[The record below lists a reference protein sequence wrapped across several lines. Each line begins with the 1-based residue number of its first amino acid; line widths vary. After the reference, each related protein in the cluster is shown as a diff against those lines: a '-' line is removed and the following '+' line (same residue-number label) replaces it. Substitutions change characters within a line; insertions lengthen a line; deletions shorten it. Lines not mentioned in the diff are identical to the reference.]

1 MAVQKAMTTG
11 TNGVMDWFDRNATSP
26 YYSVCE
32 IISPTKKELLF
43 SCNEDS
49 VDNARRILEENIS
62 AFEQNGVNTLYAL
75 ILHPKKDKTGYITMN
90 TPSHAML
97 KFRPAELEQPIYGV
111 GAYTGGN
118 GGSNRYEMEKIMEKL
133 NLLES
138 KLAESELEDE
148 VDETPQ
154 SPINAMLNNM
164 ASNPQVQEA
173 LISGLLGVVGGFL
186 NNGKQ
191 MTGVAG
197 FNLSQ
202 TNPADITDE
211 AIMILDSLIKKGVS
225 IDHLRKLDAMS
236 NTKLQSLLIML

>member
-11 TNGVMDWFDRNATSP
+11 TNGVMDWYDRNATSP

-49 VDNARRILEENIS
+49 TDNARRILEENIS

-97 KFRPAELEQPIYGV
+97 KFRPAELEQPVYGV
-111 GAYTGGN
+111 GAYTGG

-133 NLLES
+133 NLLEN
-138 KLAESELEDE
+138 KMAESESDE
-148 VDETPQ
+148 EIEEVQQ
-154 SPINAMLNNM
+154 SPINAMINNL
-164 ASNPQVQEA
+164 ASNPQIQEA
-173 LISGLLGVVGGFL
+173 LISGLLGMVGGFL
-186 NNGKQ
+186 QNSKPITNL
-191 MTGVAG
+191 AG
-197 FNLSQ
+197 INEVNEESV
-202 TNPADITDE
+202 I
-211 AIMILDSLIKKGVS
+211 ILDSLMKKGVT
-225 IDHLRKLDAMS
+225 IDHLKKLDQMS
-236 NTKLQSLLIML
+236 NSKLQSLLIML

>member
-11 TNGVMDWFDRNATSP
+11 TSGVMDWFDRNATSP

-97 KFRPAELEQPIYGV
+97 KFRPAELEQPVYGV
-111 GAYTGGN
+111 GAYTGG
-118 GGSNRYEMEKIMEKL
+118 GGSNSYAMEKIMDKL
-133 NLLES
+133 NMLES
-138 KLAESELEDE
+138 RLAATEEFDE
-148 VDETPQ
+148 IDEKPQ
-154 SPINAMLNNM
+154 SPINAML
-164 ASNPQVQEA
+164 SNPQVQEA
-173 LISGLLGVVGGFL
+173 LISGLLGMVGGFL
-186 NNGKQ
+186 QNGKP
-191 MTGVAG
+191 MSGVAG
-197 FNLSQ
+197 IGNV
-202 TNPADITDE
+202 TDE
-211 AIMILDSLIKKGVS
+211 AVTILDSLIKKGVS
-225 IDHLRKLDAMS
+225 VEHLRKLDAMS
-236 NTKLQSLLIML
+236 STKLQSLLIML

>member
-11 TNGVMDWFDRNATSP
+11 TSGVMDWFDRNATSP

-97 KFRPAELEQPIYGV
+97 KFRPAELEQPVYGV
-111 GAYTGGN
+111 GAYTGG
-118 GGSNRYEMEKIMEKL
+118 GGSRDSYAMEKIMDKL
-133 NLLES
+133 NMLES
-138 KLAESELEDE
+138 RIAASEEFEEIDE
-148 VDETPQ
+148 KPQ
-154 SPINAMLNNM
+154 SPINAML
-164 ASNPQVQEA
+164 SNPQVQEA
-173 LISGLLGVVGGFL
+173 LISGLLGMVGGFL
-186 NNGKQ
+186 QNGKP
-191 MTGVAG
+191 MSGVAG
-197 FNLSQ
+197 IGNV
-202 TNPADITDE
+202 TDE
-211 AIMILDSLIKKGVS
+211 AVTILDSLIKKGVS
-225 IDHLRKLDAMS
+225 VEHLRKLDAMS

>member
-11 TNGVMDWFDRNATSP
+11 TSGVMDWFDRNATSP

-97 KFRPAELEQPIYGV
+97 KFRPAELETPVYGV
-111 GAYTGGN
+111 GAYTGG
-118 GGSNRYEMEKIMEKL
+118 GGERNSYAMEKIMDKL
-133 NLLES
+133 NMLES
-138 KLAESELEDE
+138 RLAAAEEFDE
-148 VDETPQ
+148 VDTIPQ
-154 SPINAMLNNM
+154 SPINSML
-164 ASNPQVQEA
+164 SNPQVQEA
-173 LISGLLGVVGGFL
+173 LISGLLGMVGGFL
-186 NNGKQ
+186 QNGKP
-191 MTGVAG
+191 MSGVAG
-197 FNLSQ
+197 IGQVN
-202 TNPADITDE
+202 DE
-211 AIMILDSLIKKGVS
+211 VIALLDSLIKKGVS
-225 IDHLRKLDAMS
+225 IDHLRKLNAMS
-236 NTKLQSLLIML
+236 DTKLQNLLIML

>member
-97 KFRPAELEQPIYGV
+97 KFRPAELEAPIYGV
-111 GAYTGGN
+111 GAYTGG

-138 KLAESELEDE
+138 KLAEAELEE
-148 VDETPQ
+148 YEETPQ
-154 SPINAMLNNM
+154 SPLNTMLNNM
-164 ASNPQVQEA
+164 ATNPQVQEA
-173 LISGLLGVVGGFL
+173 LISGLIGVVGGFL
-186 NNGKQ
+186 NNGKPIQ
-191 MTGVAG
+191 GVAG
-197 FNLSQ
+197 IGQVN
-202 TNPADITDE
+202 DE
-211 AIMILDSLIKKGVS
+211 AIIILDSLIKKGVS
-225 IDHLRKLDAMS
+225 IEHLRKLDAMT

>member
-1 MAVQKAMTTG
+1 
-11 TNGVMDWFDRNATSP
+11 
-26 YYSVCE
+26 
-32 IISPTKKELLF
+32 
-43 SCNEDS
+43 
-49 VDNARRILEENIS
+49 
-62 AFEQNGVNTLYAL
+62 
-75 ILHPKKDKTGYITMN
+75 MN

-148 VDETPQ
+148 IDETPQ
-154 SPINAMLNNM
+154 NPINAMLNNM
-164 ASNPQVQEA
+164 AANPQIQEA

-186 NNGKQ
+186 QNGKP

-197 FNLSQ
+197 ISEVN
-202 TNPADITDE
+202 DE
-211 AIMILDSLIKKGVS
+211 AILILDSLIKKGVS
-225 IDHLRKLDAMS
+225 LEHLRKLDAMS

>member
-1 MAVQKAMTTG
+1 MTTG

-111 GAYTGGN
+111 GAYTGG

-133 NLLES
+133 NLVES
-138 KLAESELEDE
+138 KLAEAELEE
-148 VDETPQ
+148 YEETPQ
-154 SPINAMLNNM
+154 NPINAMLSNM
-164 ASNPQVQEA
+164 AANPQVQEA

-191 MTGVAG
+191 MQGVAG
-197 FNLSQ
+197 IEQVN
-202 TNPADITDE
+202 DE
-211 AIMILDSLIKKGVS
+211 AILILDSLIKKGVS
-225 IDHLRKLDAMS
+225 IEHLRKLDAMT

>member
-11 TNGVMDWFDRNATSP
+11 TSGVMDWFDRNATSP

-49 VDNARRILEENIS
+49 IDNSRRILEENIS

-97 KFRPAELEQPIYGV
+97 KFRPAELEQPVYGV
-111 GAYTGGN
+111 GAYTGGS
-118 GGSNRYEMEKIMEKL
+118 GGNSYAMEKIMDKL
-133 NLLES
+133 NMLES
-138 KLAESELEDE
+138 RLSAAEQFDE
-148 VDETPQ
+148 IDEAPQ
-154 SPINAMLNNM
+154 SPINAML
-164 ASNPQVQEA
+164 SNPQVQEA

-186 NNGKQ
+186 QSGKP
-191 MTGVAG
+191 MSGVAG
-197 FNLSQ
+197 IGNV
-202 TNPADITDE
+202 TDE
-211 AIMILDSLIKKGVS
+211 AIAILDSLIKKGISVE
-225 IDHLRKLDAMS
+225 HLKKLDAMS
-236 NTKLQSLLIML
+236 TTKLQSLLIML

>member
-1 MAVQKAMTTG
+1 MAAVQKAQTTG

-97 KFRPAELEQPIYGV
+97 KFRPAELEQPVYGV
-111 GAYTGGN
+111 GAYTGG
-118 GGSNRYEMEKIMEKL
+118 GGGNSYAMEKIMDKL
-133 NLLES
+133 NMLES
-138 KLAESELEDE
+138 RLAAAEEFDE
-148 VDETPQ
+148 VEEKPKTGID
-154 SPINAMLNNM
+154 AML
-164 ASNPQVQEA
+164 SNPQVQEA
-173 LISGLLGVVGGFL
+173 LISGLLGMVGGFL
-186 NNGKQ
+186 QNGKP
-191 MTGVAG
+191 MSGVAG
-197 FNLSQ
+197 IGNV
-202 TNPADITDE
+202 TDE
-211 AIMILDSLIKKGVS
+211 AVTILDSLIKKGVS
-225 IDHLRKLDAMS
+225 VEHLRKLDAMS

>member
-97 KFRPAELEQPIYGV
+97 KFRPAELEAPIYGV
-111 GAYTGGN
+111 GAYTNG

-138 KLAESELEDE
+138 KLAEAELEE
-148 VDETPQ
+148 YEETPQ
-154 SPINAMLNNM
+154 NPLNTMLSNM
-164 ASNPQVQEA
+164 AANPQVQEA
-173 LISGLLGVVGGFL
+173 LISGLIGVVGGFL

-191 MTGVAG
+191 MQGVAG
-197 FNLSQ
+197 IGQVN
-202 TNPADITDE
+202 DE
-211 AIMILDSLIKKGVS
+211 AILILDSLIKKGVS
-225 IDHLRKLDAMS
+225 LEHLRKLDAMT

>member
-49 VDNARRILEENIS
+49 TDNARRILEENIS

-75 ILHPKKDKTGYITMN
+75 ILHPKKDKTGYITIN

-97 KFRPAELEQPIYGV
+97 KFRPAELEQPVYGV

-118 GGSNRYEMEKIMEKL
+118 GGGNRYEMEKIMEKL
-133 NLLES
+133 NLLEN
-138 KLAESELEDE
+138 KMAESESDE
-148 VDETPQ
+148 EIEEVPQ
-154 SPINAMLNNM
+154 SPINAMLNNL
-164 ASNPQVQEA
+164 ALNPQIQEA
-173 LISGLLGVVGGFL
+173 LISGLLGMVGGFL
-186 NNGKQ
+186 Q
-191 MTGVAG
+191 SSRPVTSVAG
-197 FNLSQ
+197 INQVS
-202 TNPADITDE
+202 DE
-211 AIMILDSLIKKGVS
+211 AIIILDRLIKKGVS
-225 IDHLRKLDAMS
+225 IEHLRKLDEMT

>member
-11 TNGVMDWFDRNATSP
+11 TSGVMDWFDRNATSP

-97 KFRPAELEQPIYGV
+97 KFRPAELEQPVYGV
-111 GAYTGGN
+111 GAYTGGSN
-118 GGSNRYEMEKIMEKL
+118 GSNSYAMEKIMDKL
-133 NLLES
+133 NMLES
-138 KLAESELEDE
+138 RLAAAEEFDE
-148 VDETPQ
+148 IEQPPQ
-154 SPINAMLNNM
+154 SPINAML
-164 ASNPQVQEA
+164 SNPQVQEA
-173 LISGLLGVVGGFL
+173 LISGLLGVVGNML
-186 NNGKQ
+186 NGGKP
-191 MTGVAG
+191 MNAVAG
-197 FNLSQ
+197 IGSIN
-202 TNPADITDE
+202 DE
-211 AIMILDSLIKKGVS
+211 AITILDSLMKKGVS
-225 IDHLRKLDAMS
+225 IEHLKKLNAMTDS
-236 NTKLQSLLIML
+236 KLQNLLIML

>member
-11 TNGVMDWFDRNATSP
+11 TSGVMDWFDRNATSP

-97 KFRPAELEQPIYGV
+97 KFRPAELEQPVYGV
-111 GAYTGGN
+111 GAYTGSGGGN
-118 GGSNRYEMEKIMEKL
+118 NSYAMEKIMDKL
-133 NLLES
+133 NMLES
-138 KLAESELEDE
+138 RLAAAEEYEE
-148 VDETPQ
+148 IEQPPQ
-154 SPINAMLNNM
+154 SPINAML
-164 ASNPQVQEA
+164 SNPQVQEA
-173 LISGLLGVVGGFL
+173 LISGLLGVVGNML
-186 NNGKQ
+186 NGGKPINA
-191 MTGVAG
+191 VAG
-197 FNLSQ
+197 IGSIN
-202 TNPADITDE
+202 DE
-211 AIMILDSLIKKGVS
+211 AIMILDSLMKKGVS
-225 IDHLRKLDAMS
+225 IEHLKKLNAMTDS
-236 NTKLQSLLIML
+236 KLQNLLIML

>member
-1 MAVQKAMTTG
+1 MTTG
-11 TNGVMDWFDRNATSP
+11 TSGVMDWFDRNATSP

-97 KFRPAELEQPIYGV
+97 KFRPAELEQPVYGV
-111 GAYTGGN
+111 GAYTGGG
-118 GGSNRYEMEKIMEKL
+118 GGSNSYAMEKIMDKL
-133 NLLES
+133 NMLES
-138 KLAESELEDE
+138 RLAATEEFEEIDE
-148 VDETPQ
+148 KPQ
-154 SPINAMLNNM
+154 SPINAML
-164 ASNPQVQEA
+164 SNPQVQEA
-173 LISGLLGVVGGFL
+173 LISGLLGMVGGML
-186 NNGKQ
+186 NGGKP
-191 MTGVAG
+191 MSGVAG
-197 FNLSQ
+197 IGNV
-202 TNPADITDE
+202 TDE
-211 AIMILDSLIKKGVS
+211 AVTILDSLIKKGVS
-225 IDHLRKLDAMS
+225 VEHLRKLDAMS

>member
-97 KFRPAELEQPIYGV
+97 KFRPAELETPVYGV
-111 GAYTGGN
+111 GAYTGG

-138 KLAESELEDE
+138 KLAEAELEE
-148 VDETPQ
+148 YEETPQ
-154 SPINAMLNNM
+154 NPLNAMLSNM
-164 ASNPQVQEA
+164 AANPQVQEA

-191 MTGVAG
+191 MQGVAG
-197 FNLSQ
+197 IGQVN
-202 TNPADITDE
+202 DE
-211 AIMILDSLIKKGVS
+211 AILILDSLIKKGVS
-225 IDHLRKLDAMS
+225 LEHLRKLDAMT

>member
-11 TNGVMDWFDRNATSP
+11 TSGVMDWFDRNATSP

-97 KFRPAELEQPIYGV
+97 KFRPAELEQPVYGV
-111 GAYTGGN
+111 GAYTGGGN
-118 GGSNRYEMEKIMEKL
+118 NSHSYAMEKIMDKL
-133 NLLES
+133 NMLES
-138 KLAESELEDE
+138 RLAAAEEYDE
-148 VDETPQ
+148 VEMPAQ
-154 SPINAMLNNM
+154 SPINAML
-164 ASNPQVQEA
+164 SNPQVQEA
-173 LISGLLGVVGGFL
+173 LISGLLGMVGNML
-186 NNGKQ
+186 NGGKP
-191 MTGVAG
+191 MSGVAG
-197 FNLSQ
+197 IGSINE
-202 TNPADITDE
+202 E
-211 AIMILDSLIKKGVS
+211 AITILDSLMKKGVS
-225 IDHLRKLDAMS
+225 IEHLKKLNSMTDS
-236 NTKLQSLLIML
+236 KLQNLLIML

>member
-11 TNGVMDWFDRNATSP
+11 TSGVMDWFDRNATSP

-97 KFRPAELEQPIYGV
+97 KFRPAELEQPVYGV
-111 GAYTGGN
+111 GAYTGG
-118 GGSNRYEMEKIMEKL
+118 GGGGNSYAMEKIMDKL
-133 NLLES
+133 NMLES
-138 KLAESELEDE
+138 RLAAAEEFEEIEEKPKTGID
-148 VDETPQ
+148 
-154 SPINAMLNNM
+154 AML
-164 ASNPQVQEA
+164 SNPQVQEA
-173 LISGLLGVVGGFL
+173 LISGLLGMVGGML
-186 NNGKQ
+186 NGGKP
-191 MTGVAG
+191 MSGVAG
-197 FNLSQ
+197 IGSINE
-202 TNPADITDE
+202 E
-211 AIMILDSLIKKGVS
+211 AITILDSLMKKGVS
-225 IDHLRKLDAMS
+225 IEHLKKLNSMTDS
-236 NTKLQSLLIML
+236 KLQNLLIML

>member
-1 MAVQKAMTTG
+1 MGVQKAMTTG
-11 TNGVMDWFDRNATSP
+11 TSGVMDWFDRNATSP

-111 GAYTGGN
+111 GAYTGG
-118 GGSNRYEMEKIMEKL
+118 GGGGNSYAMEKIMDKL
-133 NLLES
+133 NMLES
-138 KLAESELEDE
+138 RLAAAEEFDE
-148 VDETPQ
+148 VEMPPQ
-154 SPINAMLNNM
+154 NPINSML
-164 ASNPQVQEA
+164 ANPQVQEA
-173 LISGLLGVVGGFL
+173 LISGLLGMVGNML
-186 NNGKQ
+186 NGGKP
-191 MTGVAG
+191 MSGVAG
-197 FNLSQ
+197 IGSINE
-202 TNPADITDE
+202 E
-211 AIMILDSLIKKGVS
+211 AITLLDCLMKKGVS
-225 IDHLRKLDAMS
+225 IEHLKKLNSMTDS
-236 NTKLQSLLIML
+236 KLQNLLIML

>member
-97 KFRPAELEQPIYGV
+97 KFRPAELEQPVYGI
-111 GAYTGGN
+111 GAYTGGG

-133 NLLES
+133 TMLES
-138 KLAESELEDE
+138 KLAETDQDE
-148 VDETPQ
+148 YDETFCLCGHFEIRCRRNDYTKNKCGRRDLPLR
-154 SPINAMLNNM
+154 SIRKDCASGALML
-164 ASNPQVQEA
+164 
-173 LISGLLGVVGGFL
+173 L
-186 NNGKQ
+186 
-191 MTGVAG
+191 
-197 FNLSQ
+197 
-202 TNPADITDE
+202 
-211 AIMILDSLIKKGVS
+211 
-225 IDHLRKLDAMS
+225 
-236 NTKLQSLLIML
+236 

>member
-1 MAVQKAMTTG
+1 MGVQKAMTTG

-97 KFRPAELEQPIYGV
+97 KFRPAELEQPVYGV
-111 GAYTGGN
+111 GAYTGGGN
-118 GGSNRYEMEKIMEKL
+118 NSHSYAMEKIMDKL
-133 NLLES
+133 NMLETR
-138 KLAESELEDE
+138 LAAAEEFDE
-148 VDETPQ
+148 VEMPPQ
-154 SPINAMLNNM
+154 SPINSML
-164 ASNPQVQEA
+164 ANPQVQEA
-173 LISGLLGVVGGFL
+173 LISGLLGVVGNML
-186 NNGKQ
+186 NGGKP
-191 MTGVAG
+191 MSGVAG
-197 FNLSQ
+197 IGSINE
-202 TNPADITDE
+202 E
-211 AIMILDSLIKKGVS
+211 AITILDSLMKKGVS
-225 IDHLRKLDAMS
+225 IEHLKKLNAMTDS
-236 NTKLQSLLIML
+236 KLQNLLIML

>member
-11 TNGVMDWFDRNATSP
+11 TSGVMDWFDRNATSP

-97 KFRPAELEQPIYGV
+97 KFRPAELEQPVYGV
-111 GAYTGGN
+111 GAYTGG
-118 GGSNRYEMEKIMEKL
+118 GSGNNSYAMEKIMDKL
-133 NLLES
+133 NMLENR
-138 KLAESELEDE
+138 LAAAEEFEE
-148 VDETPQ
+148 IEQPPQ
-154 SPINAMLNNM
+154 SPINAML
-164 ASNPQVQEA
+164 SNPQVQEA
-173 LISGLLGVVGGFL
+173 LISGLLGVVGNML
-186 NNGKQ
+186 NGGKP
-191 MTGVAG
+191 MNAVAG
-197 FNLSQ
+197 IGSIN
-202 TNPADITDE
+202 DE
-211 AIMILDSLIKKGVS
+211 AIMILDSLMKKGVS
-225 IDHLRKLDAMS
+225 IEHLKKLNAMS
-236 NTKLQSLLIML
+236 DSKLQNLLIML

>member
-97 KFRPAELEQPIYGV
+97 KFRPAELEQPVYGV
-111 GAYTGGN
+111 GAYTGG
-118 GGSNRYEMEKIMEKL
+118 GGGGNNHSYAMEKIMDKL
-133 NLLES
+133 NMLES
-138 KLAESELEDE
+138 RLAATEEFEEIDQ
-148 VDETPQ
+148 VPQ
-154 SPINAMLNNM
+154 SPINAML
-164 ASNPQVQEA
+164 SNPQVQEA
-173 LISGLLGVVGGFL
+173 LISGLLGVVGNML
-186 NNGKQ
+186 NGGKP
-191 MTGVAG
+191 MSGVAG
-197 FNLSQ
+197 IGNV
-202 TNPADITDE
+202 TDE
-211 AIMILDSLIKKGVS
+211 AVTILDSLIKKGVS
-225 IDHLRKLDAMS
+225 VEHLRKLDAMS

>member
-49 VDNARRILEENIS
+49 TDNARRILEENIS

-97 KFRPAELEQPIYGV
+97 KFRPAELEQPVYGV
-111 GAYTGGN
+111 GSYTGG

-133 NLLES
+133 NSLEN
-138 KLAESELEDE
+138 KIGEYELENNEDIE
-148 VDETPQ
+148 DVPQ
-154 SPINAMLNNM
+154 SPINAMINNL
-164 ASNPQVQEA
+164 ASNKQLQEA
-173 LISGLLGVVGGFL
+173 LISGLLGMVGGFL
-186 NNGKQ
+186 QNSKPITNL
-191 MTGVAG
+191 AG
-197 FNLSQ
+197 INEVNEES
-202 TNPADITDE
+202 I
-211 AIMILDSLIKKGVS
+211 IILDSLMKKGVT
-225 IDHLRKLDAMS
+225 IDHLKKLDQMS
-236 NTKLQSLLIML
+236 NTKLQNLLIML